1 MLLFINETAKDKK
14 KLQVNQIQ
22 FQNTSR
28 EVKGA
33 GSCDFLSGK
42 TFSQPFAPYGLDRC
56 FPESKLE
63 PIITVIK

>member
-1 MLLFINETAKDKK
+1 MLLFIDETAKDKK

-28 EVKGA
+28 EVRGREA
-33 GSCDFLSGK
+33 AISVSGK
-42 TFSQPFAPYGLDRC
+42 TFSQPFVPYGLDWC